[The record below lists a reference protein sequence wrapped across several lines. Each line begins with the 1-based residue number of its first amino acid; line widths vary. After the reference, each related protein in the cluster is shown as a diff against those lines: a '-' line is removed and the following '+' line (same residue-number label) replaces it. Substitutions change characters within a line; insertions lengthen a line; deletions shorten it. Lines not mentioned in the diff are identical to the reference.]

1 MPRKKAEDVDGSAAA
16 AVNRMARNVHIVDKV
31 QENLE
36 EAVKTPPADAK
47 SRPNRCAIVG
57 GVAPNDILHLTYCY

>member
-1 MPRKKAEDVDGSAAA
+1 
-16 AVNRMARNVHIVDKV
+16 MARNVHIVDKV

-36 EAVKTPPADAK
+36 EAAKTPPADAK
-47 SRPNRCAIVG
+47 SLLKRCTVVG